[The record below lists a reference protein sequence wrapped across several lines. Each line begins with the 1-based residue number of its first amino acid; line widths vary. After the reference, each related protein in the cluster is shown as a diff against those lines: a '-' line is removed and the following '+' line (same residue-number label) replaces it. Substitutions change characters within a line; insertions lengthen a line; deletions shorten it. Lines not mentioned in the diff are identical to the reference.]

1 MSTKQSLALLD
12 LLTICHPDDSDLE
25 HERQVLSIVLSSLYQ
40 DLRGQDGF
48 EERFEQEFSVQH
60 LRNCTSKSLDDI
72 PQKLLQE
79 KAVRSVL
86 LSEDYQALACR
97 DAFRPWF
104 NNLFSEVKIR
114 TYSVDQLRELA
125 QLLPQ
130 VSLCLDNIIFSLR
143 NGAGPELTERDKPDF
158 ADLGSLEQLNKKLD
172 KGTGKNYTNIDA
184 DDFMAIFDR
193 DTVKSI
199 GDKFQELPVECTDY
213 RAALDVLLSSQKF
226 CISDQE
232 IQELEAAYSTEVSK
246 AQAVLDQGK
255 GKRWKRRIVK
265 AFIGLGVLLIPSL
278 FSSATGLLSSG
289 AMSACTLGELILVIL
304 FWLRG

>member
-12 LLTICHPDDSDLE
+12 LLTICCPDDPELE
-25 HERQVLSIVLSSLYQ
+25 HEHQIAAIVLSSTYQ
-40 DLRGQDGF
+40 ELEKQRNFAD
-48 EERFEQEFSVQH
+48 RFGQEFSIQQ
-60 LRNCTSKSLDDI
+60 LRSYTGKALEAI
-72 PQKLLQE
+72 PLKLRQE
-79 KAVRSVL
+79 KAIRSIL
-86 LSEDYQALACR
+86 LSEDYQTLACR

-104 NNLFSEVKIR
+104 NSLFSEEKIR
-114 TYSVDQLRELA
+114 LCSMAQLKELS

-158 ADLGSLEQLNKKLD
+158 TDLSSIGRLNEKLN

-184 DDFMAIFDR
+184 DDFMAVFEK

-213 RAALDVLLSSQKF
+213 KAALDVLLSSQKF

-232 IQELEAAYSTEVSK
+232 IQELEAAYSADVSK
-246 AQAVLDQGK
+246 AQATLDAGK
-255 GKRWKRRIVK
+255 GKRWKRRVVK
-265 AFIGLGVLLIPSL
+265 AFVGLGALLIPSL
-278 FSSATGLLSSG
+278 FAGATGLLSSG
-289 AMSACTLGELILVIL
+289 AMSACTLGELILVLL